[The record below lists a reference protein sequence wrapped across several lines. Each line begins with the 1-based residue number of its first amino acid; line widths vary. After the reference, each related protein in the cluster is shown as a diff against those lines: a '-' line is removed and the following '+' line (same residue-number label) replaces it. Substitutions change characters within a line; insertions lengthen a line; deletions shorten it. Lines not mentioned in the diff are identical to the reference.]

1 MKKNFDS
8 EIYFTP
14 KQAAKCFNLSLST
27 IKNYIYAGELKTL
40 KTPGGH
46 HRIRKSE
53 LLTTLGDVMS
63 SGPGGDNEFFSI
75 SNLCNAMLAA
85 FKTFGPVGN
94 SLIMHAKNV
103 SVLSKDIARAMAIDE
118 SDARRVEIAGLIHD
132 IGHLATERLILSK
145 REKLAPHEYES
156 VKAHPKTGAEML
168 SAAGELRDIADIVLQ
183 HHERIDGSGY
193 PKGLRA
199 DNIHNASRIIS
210 VAEAYDSM
218 ISPYSYKDPV
228 SKDAAIS
235 ELIKHKGSQFDGDIV
250 EVFVKII

>member
-27 IKNYIYAGELKTL
+27 IKNYIYAEKLKTL

-53 LLTTLGDVMS
+53 LLATLGDVVS
-63 SGPGGDNEFFSI
+63 SGPDSKEFFLI
-75 SNLCNAMLAA
+75 YNLCNAMLAA
-85 FKTFGPVGN
+85 FKIFGPIGN

-103 SVLSKDIARAMAIDE
+103 SVLSKNIAHAMAVNE
-118 SDARRVEIAGLIHD
+118 TDARRIEVAGLIHD
-132 IGHLATERLILSK
+132 IGHLMTERHILLK
-145 REKLAPHEYES
+145 REKLTSREYEL
-156 VKAHPKTGAEML
+156 VKVHPKTGEEML
-168 SAAGELRDIADIVLQ
+168 NAVDELKDIADIVLQ
-183 HHERIDGSGY
+183 HHEWIDGSGY
-193 PKGLRA
+193 PKGLKGGS
-199 DNIHNASRIIS
+199 IHNASRIIS

-218 ISPYSYKDPV
+218 VSPYSYKEPV

-235 ELIKHKGSQFDGDIV
+235 ELIKYKGSQFDGDIV
-250 EVFVKII
+250 KVFTKII